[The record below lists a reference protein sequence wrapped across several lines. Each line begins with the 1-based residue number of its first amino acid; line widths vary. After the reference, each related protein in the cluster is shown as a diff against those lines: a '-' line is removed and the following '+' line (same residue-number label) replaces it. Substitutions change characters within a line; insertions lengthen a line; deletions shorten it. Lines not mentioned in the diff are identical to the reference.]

1 VPVAGVLAALH
12 FVGPNSTH
20 NAIEH
25 RAATTVFAHPQF
37 SLATMQVP
45 KAFQPGHHHSSRSKS
60 PRNDLRAVFDL
71 YDLPPIQVRFERGA
85 PSDRAQRA
93 KQMLHAEAGAMQP
106 HFVDGE
112 VVPEGGVSP
121 HSDSR

>member
-1 VPVAGVLAALH
+1 MPVAGVLAALH

-45 KAFQPGHHHSSRSKS
+45 KAFSQVITIPHGQSHQKRPQSRFSTCMTSHLSKYALS
-60 PRNDLRAVFDL
+60 ALEPRLIAH
-71 YDLPPIQVRFERGA
+71 RGQSRCFMQKLA
-85 PSDRAQRA
+85 PCNLTLSMV
-93 KQMLHAEAGAMQP
+93 K
-106 HFVDGE
+106 
-112 VVPEGGVSP
+112 
-121 HSDSR
+121 